1 MSNQAEDKATA
12 SFWSILQKEKP
23 SKVSFEYGLR
33 RPGDSDYVLP
43 EDSDFLRGFTFNGP
57 NGPYKCSRQVSR
69 VRSAAIYS
77 LQRCSDISTEEFYP
91 ANDRDAR
98 YVHMGWPAPSE
109 LRPGPMDAMYGG
121 PKAPSNQNG
130 LVCRR
135 MVIHRWTISCRKEDL
150 EPTKEF
156 VKAVEEVLK
165 LSDATEQKVALREI
179 FAAWGEMVPLCAVI
193 GASLA
198 ATGTLVAKQTL
209 TGDTNTFRPPNRG
222 PDVMQMVDQNL
233 DITGNFER
241 RFESRIQGGFPE
253 LFSKSG
259 FNAWLTD
266 VANFNSSPTWEV
278 VKVNRGASIIDIL
291 PQELQQKVN
300 RALSQQNSIWRT
312 PSVLPPIPFDFDG
325 ASLGVKD
332 IKQINIWH
340 NGAGIN
346 DFSIVYVDG
355 TTAGPYGSGKT
366 SQMSDSF
373 LLARGEY
380 ITDIFAWNNGGFII
394 TIQFAKNT
402 YQLSPRYGVHIG
414 WGDLNVFT
422 AGGSALLGLSGSNN
436 SNYVRQLQGV
446 WHSGSKQDDYRAIA
460 TSTIGM
466 GNGTMFNDYRF
477 LGHPATS
484 RISAIQYRNTAQAIA
499 QFQVTY
505 SSSRNGTQ
513 IKETTPIRGTDPGAR
528 DTWNLEDDEYITQV
542 SGRYNGT
549 AIYRLEFTTNKG
561 ITKRIGQEFGEWFT
575 VLPPK
580 KGMILYYLLGKTVGY
595 IQTLTFVWGAPPL
608 KEEDA

>member
-1 MSNQAEDKATA
+1 MSNQAEDKATT

-23 SKVSFEYGLR
+23 SEVSFEYGLR
-33 RPGDSDYVLP
+33 RPDDSDYVLP

-69 VRSAAIYS
+69 IRSVAIYS
-77 LQRCSDISTEEFYP
+77 LQRCSEISTEEFYP
-91 ANDRDAR
+91 TNDRDAR
-98 YVHMGWPAPSE
+98 YVHMGWAAPSE
-109 LRPGPMDAMYGG
+109 LRPGPMDAI
-121 PKAPSNQNG
+121 
-130 LVCRR
+130 R

-156 VKAVEEVLK
+156 VKAVEEVFK
-165 LSDATEQKVALREI
+165 LSNATEQKDALREI
-179 FAAWGEMVPLCAVI
+179 FAAWGEMVPL
-193 GASLA
+193 
-198 ATGTLVAKQTL
+198 
-209 TGDTNTFRPPNRG
+209 
-222 PDVMQMVDQNL
+222 
-233 DITGNFER
+233 
-241 RFESRIQGGFPE
+241 GGFPE
-253 LFSKSG
+253 IFSKSG

-312 PSVLPPIPFDFDG
+312 PSILPPIPLDFDG

-332 IKQINIWH
+332 IKQINIWYD
-340 NGAGIN
+340 GSGVN

-355 TTAGPYGSGKT
+355 TIAGPYGKGKT
-366 SQMSDSF
+366 SPMSDSL
-373 LLARGEY
+373 LLARGEF
-380 ITDIFAWNNGGFII
+380 ITDIFAWNNGSAIVA
-394 TIQFAKNT
+394 IQFTKNT
-402 YQLSPRYGVHIG
+402 HQLSPRYGIHVG
-414 WGDLNVFT
+414 WGDLNIFT

-436 SNYVRQLQGV
+436 TNYVRQLQGV
-446 WHSGSKQDDYRAIA
+446 WHSGNKQDDYRAIA
-460 TSTIGM
+460 TSTIGT

-477 LGHPATS
+477 LGHPPTS
-484 RISAIQYRNTAQAIA
+484 RISAIQYRNTAQVIA

-513 IKETTPIRGTDPGAR
+513 IKETTPIRGTDAGAR
-528 DTWNLEDDEYITQV
+528 DTWILEDDEYITQV

-580 KGMILYYLLGKTVGY
+580 KGMILYYLLGKTIGY

>member
-1 MSNQAEDKATA
+1 MSNQTEDKATA
-12 SFWSILQKEKP
+12 SFWSTLQKEKP
-23 SKVSFEYGLR
+23 SEVSFEYGLR
-33 RPGDSDYVLP
+33 RPDDSDYVLP

-57 NGPYKCSRQVSR
+57 NGPYKSSRQVSR
-69 VRSAAIYS
+69 IRSAVIYS

-98 YVHMGWPAPSE
+98 YIHMGWPAPSE
-109 LRPGPMDAMYGG
+109 LRPGPIDAMYKG
-121 PKAPSNQNG
+121 PNPPSSQNG

-156 VKAVEEVLK
+156 VKAVEEVFK
-165 LSDATEQKVALREI
+165 LSDAAEQRDALKEI

-198 ATGTLVAKQTL
+198 ATGTLVPNQTL

-222 PDVMQMVDQNL
+222 PDVMQM
-233 DITGNFER
+233 
-241 RFESRIQGGFPE
+241 GGFPE

-266 VANFNSSPTWEV
+266 VANFNSYPTWEV

-291 PQELQQKVN
+291 PHELQQKVN
-300 RALSQQNSIWRT
+300 RALSQQNLIWRT
-312 PSVLPPIPFDFDG
+312 PTILPPTTLDFDG

-332 IKQINIWH
+332 IKQINLWPD
-340 NGAGIN
+340 GVGVS

-355 TTAGPYGSGKT
+355 TTAGPYGRGKT
-366 SQMSDSF
+366 NPMPQSF

-380 ITDIFAWNNGGFII
+380 ITDIFTWNNTTGIV

-402 YQLSPRYGVHIG
+402 YQLSPRYGVNGG
-414 WGDLNVFT
+414 WGDLTIST
-422 AGGSALLGLSGSNN
+422 AGGSALLGLSQANS
-436 SNYVRQLQGV
+436 SNYLRQLQGV
-446 WHSGSKQDDYRAIA
+446 WHSGPKQDDYRAIA
-460 TSTIGM
+460 TSAVGS
-466 GNGTMFNDYRF
+466 GNGVLFNDYRF
-477 LGHPATS
+477 LGHPPTS
-484 RISAIQYRNTAQAIA
+484 RISAIRYRNTAQAIA

-513 IKETTPIRGTDPGAR
+513 IKETTPIRGTDAGAQ
-528 DTWNLEDDEYITQV
+528 DTWVLEDDEYITQV

-580 KGMILYYLLGKTVGY
+580 KGMVLYYFLGKTVGY
-595 IQTLTFVWGAPPL
+595 IQTMNFVWGAPPL
-608 KEEDA
+608 KDDDA

>member
-233 DITGNFER
+233 DIT
-241 RFESRIQGGFPE
+241 
-253 LFSKSG
+253 
-259 FNAWLTD
+259 D
-266 VANFNSSPTWEV
+266 SSPTWEV

-414 WGDLNVFT
+414 W
-422 AGGSALLGLSGSNN
+422 GSNN